1 MSGQYCTNWD
11 QKIDL
16 ARKFKCTMAA
26 RGFSVAGFSSKF
38 LSILYFHLKKTCVK
52 NVILALNLLNLY
64 NIGDVSSTCW
74 HLHHWAWAEPIV
86 EEGLEFSVHTVPHHR
101 RRNLLL
107 WNKTY
112 GTGRQGLGKV
122 PLTVRA
128 WTKRPNFI
136 LFFCL
141 KLRIL
146 FFSQSDFSYKSV
158 ERRQFSLN
166 LILVIFYF
174 DWTVTLT

>member
-1 MSGQYCTNWD
+1 MSALFTQCQVNTVQTGT
-11 QKIDL
+11 
-16 ARKFKCTMAA
+16 RKLTWLGNSNVLWLPV
-26 RGFSVAGFSSKF
+26 GFSVPGFSSKF
-38 LSILYFHLKKTCVK
+38 LSILYFHLEKTCVK

-64 NIGDVSSTCW
+64 NIWDVSPTCW

-112 GTGRQGLGKV
+112 WTGRQGLGKV

-146 FFSQSDFSYKSV
+146 FFSQSDFSYK
-158 ERRQFSLN
+158 R
-166 LILVIFYF
+166 
-174 DWTVTLT
+174 